1 MRSNPKFAAP
11 QSGAVLIVSLLLLLV
26 MTVLALTASQT
37 TRLQERMAGNAR
49 DLDLAFQASE
59 AGLRAAEIRIDNT
72 VAINA
77 GQNDECAGA
86 EDIQD
91 CEVAARDSPAA
102 LDGDYARKTV
112 AWWGDNAFAF
122 GDPLAQIDVR
132 PHYYTELWAK
142 VKDSQR
148 APGSGGPQSGTAYY
162 VNVSRSQGATETAV
176 TLVESTFAVRYT
188 LPGSD

>member
-11 QSGAVLIVSLLLLLV
+11 QSGAVLVVSLLLLLV

-59 AGLRAAEIRIDNT
+59 AGLRAAEIRIDDT

-77 GQNDECAGA
+77 GQNNDCAGA

-91 CEVAARDSPAA
+91 CEVAARDSAAA
-102 LDGDYARKTV
+102 LDGDYARKSVT
-112 AWWGDNAFAF
+112 WWGDNAFAF

-148 APGSGGPQSGTAYY
+148 VGGVQSGTAYY
-162 VNVSRSQGATETAV
+162 VNVSRSQGATASAV

>member
-11 QSGAVLIVSLLLLLV
+11 QSGAVLVVSLLLLLV

-59 AGLRAAEIRIDNT
+59 AGLRAAEIRIDDT

-77 GQNDECAGA
+77 GQNNDCAGA

-91 CEVAARDSPAA
+91 CEVAARDSAAA
-102 LDGDYARKTV
+102 LDGDYARKSVT
-112 AWWGDNAFAF
+112 WWGDNAFAF

-132 PHYYTELWAK
+132 PHYYTR
-142 VKDSQR
+142 V
-148 APGSGGPQSGTAYY
+148 GGVQSGTAYY
-162 VNVSRSQGATETAV
+162 VNVSRSQGATASAV